1 AAFLPNFSKDGA
13 MAQHICTNENGIIEL
28 KRKPGRPRK
37 TESLPESTL
46 QLRAQL
52 QAAGT
57 EIDEELLA
65 QIELQHRRW
74 LQQQREEQGVVYS
87 RDENGELQITTAPEF
102 AEKISDAFDAGE
114 IVEYPIGDARGI
126 FEFAGGEGRV
136 FGWKERPQYLG

>member
-1 AAFLPNFSKDGA
+1 

-28 KRKPGRPRK
+28 KRKTGRPRK
-37 TESLPESTL
+37 IAPQESLPESTL

-74 LQQQREEQGVVYS
+74 LQRQREEQGVVYE
-87 RDENGELQITTAPEF
+87 RDANGELIISMSEEW
-102 AEKISDAFDAGE
+102 AEKVAADYESGE
-114 IVEYPIGDARGI
+114 IIEYPDGDPRGI
-126 FEFAGGEGRV
+126 YGFEGTDKK
-136 FGWKERPQYLG
+136 FGYKDGWGAVRQTS

>member
-1 AAFLPNFSKDGA
+1 

-37 TESLPESTL
+37 TVPQESLPESTL

-57 EIDEELLA
+57 EIDEELLT

-74 LQQQREEQGVVYS
+74 LQRQREEQGVIYS
-87 RDENGELQITTAPEF
+87 RDENGELQISMAPEF
-102 AEKISDAFDAGE
+102 ADKISDAFDAGE
-114 IVEYPIGDARGI
+114 IIEYPDGDPRGI
-126 FEFAGGEGRV
+126 FECAGDTQGRH
-136 FGWKERPQYLG
+136 FGWKWKRA

>member
-1 AAFLPNFSKDGA
+1 

-37 TESLPESTL
+37 IAPQESLPESTL

-74 LQQQREEQGVVYS
+74 LQRQREEQGVIYS
-87 RDENGELQITTAPEF
+87 RDENGDLQITTAPEF
-102 AEKISDAFDAGE
+102 AEKISDAFNAGE
-114 IVEYPIGDARGI
+114 IIEYPAGDARGI
-126 FEFAGGEGRV
+126 FEFAGDEGRV
-136 FGWKERPQYLG
+136 FGWKERPQS